1 VLRLTVLDFDSERDN
16 KASQRRNESMAKARS
31 KLVSTQTI
39 EPGREAL
46 RNWSNEPVPT
56 RDKISKLE
64 WARSAKPEIQTLVD
78 KGYTLSQIADRLKAE
93 GVVDSSVSM
102 LKNAMRSSVTKSDK
116 MEDKIVSKYGDNTN
130 PDLELSITTM
140 AGAPQATNSV
150 TRRSRFPIRPDTQ
163 DL

>member
-1 VLRLTVLDFDSERDN
+1 
-16 KASQRRNESMAKARS
+16 MAKARS

-39 EPGREAL
+39 GPGREAL

-56 RDKISKLE
+56 RDTISKLA
-64 WARSAKPEIQTLVD
+64 WARSAKPEIQTLVH

-140 AGAPQATNSV
+140 AGTPQATNSV